1 MKTDRE
7 LLELAAK
14 AYWGEE
20 IGDICS
26 IEWSEADQAIAYTH
40 GENQDHNGRDCTFIW
55 NPLADDGDTFRLEAD
70 MSFSVVVW
78 ADGVEVGEFVFK
90 AGRFC
95 SDPKRSSYVTF
106 DECGGDRRAARR
118 LAGVRA
124 AAAIG
129 ESMP

>member
-14 AYWGEE
+14 AAGHKVWVR
-20 IGDICS
+20 D
-26 IEWSEADQAIAYTH
+26 
-40 GENQDHNGRDCTFIW
+40 RDCVIWHPNTEWTHW
-55 NPLADDGDTFRLEAD
+55 NPIKNDGDTFRLEAD